1 MNFEST
7 DACIFDDK
15 IERNLAALH
24 ATCELNGI
32 WTVEE
37 NLHIFECW
45 KKGMLKVL

>member
-7 DACIFDDK
+7 DACI
-15 IERNLAALH
+15 AALH

-45 KKGMLKVL
+45 KGKPKGMLKVL